1 MIGLVRRPAFEAP
14 CTVHVEQ
21 TDEHFHAHVELAGD
35 IAIGPGDR
43 VRVNGARIVVPF
55 GQSAKF
61 ARTATVEPA
70 GPLLRAWTRL
80 TAHLELAELYEVSF
94 TSRRLS

>member
-1 MIGLVRRPAFEAP
+1 MIGLVRGKAYQAP
-14 CTVHVEQ
+14 CTVLVEQ
-21 TDEHFHAHVELAGD
+21 TESEFHAHVELADD

-43 VRVNGARIVVPF
+43 VRVNGERIVVPF
-55 GQSAKF
+55 GQTALF

-70 GPLLRAWTRL
+70 GPLLRAWTRIA
-80 TAHLELAELYEVSF
+80 AHFELGELYEVSF